1 MSQRFESATI
11 CILKDIMDVIQKLKS
26 VYFDVKRKTNNL
38 RNPTY
43 YRKDE
48 KPVDVTM
55 MAAMIFTVEI

>member
-1 MSQRFESATI
+1 
-11 CILKDIMDVIQKLKS
+11 MDVIQKLKS